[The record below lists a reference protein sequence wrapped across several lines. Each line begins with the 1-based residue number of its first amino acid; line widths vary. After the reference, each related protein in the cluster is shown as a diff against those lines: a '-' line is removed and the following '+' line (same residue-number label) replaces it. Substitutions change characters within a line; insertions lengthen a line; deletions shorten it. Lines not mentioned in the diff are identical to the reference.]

1 MENFKKGGRPRKSVS
16 QKRKHRVNVKMNTL
30 EYYNLKTKANRAK
43 LSLSEYMRQCIDEST
58 VRERLT
64 PEVQTYIRKLCGMTN
79 NLNQIAKQAN
89 AQGYTNVRREY
100 FYLAEKIDKVID
112 QL

>member
-1 MENFKKGGRPRKSVS
+1 MENYKKGGRPRKSIS
-16 QKRKHRVNVKMNTL
+16 QKRKYRVNVKMNTG
-30 EYYNLKTKANRAK
+30 EYYSLKAKANHAK
-43 LSLSEYMRQCIDEST
+43 LSLSEYMRQCIAEST

-64 PEVQTYIRKLCGMTN
+64 PEVQTYIRKLCGMAN

-89 AQGYTNVRREY
+89 AQGYTNARKEY
-100 FYLAEKIDKVID
+100 IYLAEKIDKVIG